1 MYFIWINIIMKG
13 IYDLS
18 CSLDLVSS
26 KLVAFIFKT
35 VGNLLQYYKRIYSMQ
50 IHTSGFWYVKPHIL
64 SKRKN
69 TPLSK
74 QLHLTFE
81 LSCSAFQRV
90 ELYFNI
96 KRAHIRYQHWFKSAP
111 CDNFWAG
118 IHVVW
123 LGWESISM
131 PINDPRLLHVIIF
144 EQLFRL
150 EHFNATHLR
159 IKGLFEQLC
168 CE

>member
-1 MYFIWINIIMKG
+1 MKG

-18 CSLDLVSS
+18 CSLDLVSE
-26 KLVAFIFKT
+26 KLAQ
-35 VGNLLQYYKRIYSMQ
+35 L
-50 IHTSGFWYVKPHIL
+50 HIL

-96 KRAHIRYQHWFKSAP
+96 KRA
-111 CDNFWAG
+111 
-118 IHVVW
+118 
-123 LGWESISM
+123 SIDA
-131 PINDPRLLHVIIF
+131 NTDLRVLHVIIF
-144 EQLFRL
+144 HGVFM
-150 EHFNATHLR
+150 FMPTFA
-159 IKGLFEQLC
+159 
-168 CE
+168 

>member
-1 MYFIWINIIMKG
+1 MKG

-96 KRAHIRYQHWFKSAP
+96 KRANSHAHLAIEGDIRPILQSFYRLHI
-111 CDNFWAG
+111 
-118 IHVVW
+118 
-123 LGWESISM
+123 GWHLRASIDA
-131 PINDPRLLHVIIF
+131 NTDLRLLHVIIF

-150 EHFNATHLR
+150 AGSSKEVNLYCKH
-159 IKGLFEQLC
+159 
-168 CE
+168 

>member
-118 IHVVW
+118 IHVSAHLCIRPIHALVDTW
-123 LGWESISM
+123 HLQVVLSGWVE
-131 PINDPRLLHVIIF
+131 NLYRCL
-144 EQLFRL
+144 
-150 EHFNATHLR
+150 
-159 IKGLFEQLC
+159 
-168 CE
+168 

>member
-1 MYFIWINIIMKG
+1 MKG

-96 KRAHIRYQHWFKSAP
+96 KRA
-111 CDNFWAG
+111 
-118 IHVVW
+118 
-123 LGWESISM
+123 SIDA
-131 PINDPRLLHVIIF
+131 NTDLRVLHVIIF
-144 EQLFRL
+144 EQVFMLSGWVENLYRCL
-150 EHFNATHLR
+150 
-159 IKGLFEQLC
+159 
-168 CE
+168 